1 MKRTYETHHERVAD
15 VYNRVLGREFH
26 RYAVDVLWGLL
37 VGALLVTLFVWAT
50 DVAHGQ
56 EMPILQIETLLPM
69 VGK

>member
-1 MKRTYETHHERVAD
+1 MKRTHETHHERIAD

-37 VGALLVTLFVWAT
+37 VGALLAVLFVWGA

-56 EMPILQIETLLPM
+56 EMPILQMEHFL
-69 VGK
+69 VFVSK